1 MIKVLIAG
9 AGYGLENVG
18 DNAILAAMLEQ
29 LNSIGNLDITVITR
43 ESKYIAEWL
52 GVETLELAGLANRL
66 RTYRAV
72 ASTDVLI
79 LGGGAFIG
87 EYTRGLSGFV
97 AGTPG
102 YPYTLIATARALR
115 KPVMVYAIGVE
126 RIEDPL
132 KRLVTRLLYNRV
144 QLITV
149 RDADSRQ
156 RLSSYYR
163 VSRPPIV
170 ATADP
175 ANTLSVP
182 PAEEV
187 DAFLEAQ
194 SIVNDDRP
202 LIGIS
207 FAYGIDK
214 REELLAFIAESADH
228 LAATI
233 RARIVFLP
241 ANIRE
246 ETDRFGMKRVV
257 EKMKRPEC
265 AQILQLPYTHRDFIG
280 LMSRMDLVIASRMHP
295 LILASLSNTPIV
307 GISRGPK
314 IDAFLEFFGLRPGVD
329 TRSLDIDQF
338 RAILDET
345 WKSRQAL
352 RLKLEER
359 RDEMRRKAFE
369 NVRLFEE
376 HILPTLWNR
385 HRGASRNTPE

>member
-1 MIKVLIAG
+1 MIRALITG

-29 LNSIGNLDITVITR
+29 LDSIGDLDVTVITR

-52 GVETLELAGLANRL
+52 GVKTLELAGLGNRL

-72 ASTDVLI
+72 ASTDVLV

-87 EYTRGLSGFV
+87 EYTRGLKGLV

-115 KPVMVYAIGVE
+115 KPIMVYGIGVE

-132 KRLVTRLLYNRV
+132 KRAATRLLYDRV

-149 RDADSRQ
+149 RDADSRR

-163 VSRPPIV
+163 VSKPPLF

-182 PAEEV
+182 PAAEI
-187 DAFLEAQ
+187 DAFLAAQ
-194 SIVNDDRP
+194 SIAKGDRP
-202 LIGIS
+202 LVGIS

-214 REELLAFIAESADH
+214 RDELLAFIAETADH
-228 LAATI
+228 LATTI
-233 RARIVFLP
+233 QARVVFLP

-246 ETDRFGMKRVV
+246 ENDRFGMGRVM
-257 EKMKRPEC
+257 EKMRRPEC
-265 AQILQLPYTHRDFIG
+265 AQILRLPYTHRDFIG

-295 LILASLSNTPIV
+295 LIFASLSNTPIV

-314 IDAFLEFFGLRPGVD
+314 IDAFLEFFGLRPGID
-329 TRSLDIDQF
+329 TRTLDIEQF
-338 RAILDET
+338 KAILDET
-345 WKSRQAL
+345 WSNRQAL
-352 RLKLEER
+352 REKLEER
-359 RDEMRRKAFE
+359 RAEMRAKAFE
-369 NVRLFEE
+369 TVRLFEE
-376 HILPTLWNR
+376 HILSALR
-385 HRGASRNTPE
+385 DREVRSR